1 MARSPRRL
9 APDARREQLVGAALE
24 AFADGSYERVGLEE
38 VAARADVARP
48 LLYRYFP
55 GGKPEL
61 FVAVLE
67 EAWRRLVD
75 QVDTGDGRPV
85 TAKLPAN
92 VARFVGLAERSDP
105 ALRVVQQA
113 RHVDEPRVREITRDA
128 RRAWARSM
136 AVNHLG
142 TADPPEPVLAVL
154 TGYLAF
160 GEVLLEEWRIHGTI
174 TRADVERMLE
184 GALPPLVGLVSA
196 H

>member
-9 APDARREQLVGAALE
+9 PPDARREQLVGAALE
-24 AFADGSYERVGLEE
+24 AFADGSYERVGLDD

-55 GGKPEL
+55 GGKPDL
-61 FVAVLE
+61 FVAVVE
-67 EAWRRLVD
+67 EAWRRLVV
-75 QVDTGDGRPV
+75 QIDTDAGRPV
-85 TAKLPAN
+85 DTKLPAN

-105 ALRVVQQA
+105 ALRVLECA
-113 RHVDEPRVREITRDA
+113 RYVDEPRVREVTREA

-142 TADPPEPVLAVL
+142 TPDPPEPVLAAL
-154 TGYLAF
+154 AGYLAF
-160 GEVLLEEWRIHGTI
+160 GEVLLEEWRTHGTI

-184 GALPPLVGLVSA
+184 GALPPLVALVSEQ
-196 H
+196 